1 MFSGKS
7 AFWEILETL
16 HPSSVDEN
24 PPETNK
30 NIQKH
35 SENLSKTKPS
45 CIAGPLLRA
54 TNAKSLRGA
63 AVVAQRL
70 QYHLFGGSA
79 SAPGI
84 GAIG

>member
-7 AFWEILETL
+7 AFLEILETL
-16 HPSSVDEN
+16 RPSSVDEK

-35 SENLSKTKPS
+35 SENLPKTKPS
-45 CIAGPLLRA
+45 CIAGRLFRA

-70 QYHLFGGSA
+70 QYYISH
-79 SAPGI
+79 
-84 GAIG
+84 